1 MSPTYFCDRN
11 LGRKFPLRLRELGL
25 AVELHDDHFSQEER
39 DEIWIPRVS
48 LQNWI
53 ILTLDERIRFNK
65 VEKALLLAYKARVIL
80 LPNPKERTPGWLLQV
95 AQEFAAAQAQVERFL
110 SKTPSPFVARFEVT
124 GKGGKK
130 RYRLQ
135 RLLP

>member
-39 DEIWIPRVS
+39 DEIWIPQVS
-48 LQNWI
+48 RQGWV

-65 VEKALLLAYKARVIL
+65 VEKELLLAYRARVIL
-80 LPNPKERTPGWLLQV
+80 LPNPNQRTPGWLLQV
-95 AQEFAAAQAQVERFL
+95 AEEFVRAQAQVERFL
-110 SKTPSPFVARFEVT
+110 NKTPSPFVARFWVT
-124 GKGGKK
+124 HKEGNA